1 MHIILENLKYI
12 DATGK
17 NIEIRIPY
25 IPEYNA
31 EELKKMGVSKSTN
44 TKKIKELV
52 IPSSVEF
59 IENYAFDGWS
69 GRQKIILDWPSTEYK
84 KLEGLKGIDAKVYYN
99 DGKRYKYKK

>member
-1 MHIILENLKYI
+1 MKRKLTKEKLAILVNKRF
-12 DATGK
+12 T
-17 NIEIRIPY
+17 RIANY
-25 IPEYNA
+25 
-31 EELKKMGVSKSTN
+31 LKKLNN

-59 IENYAFDGWS
+59 IEKYAFDGWS